1 MRVFEMCEI
10 IERERERERER
21 SDKNNRVCVC
31 VCMRG
36 MRVCIRT
43 NPLYL

>member
-31 VCMRG
+31 MCMRG